1 MTFREEMAKKYPW
14 LYEKGIEDAKEEVEG
29 YKREYID
36 GKEERGE

>member
-14 LYEKGIEDAKEEVEG
+14 LYEKGVEDAEEVEG
-29 YKREYID
+29 YKRGYKD